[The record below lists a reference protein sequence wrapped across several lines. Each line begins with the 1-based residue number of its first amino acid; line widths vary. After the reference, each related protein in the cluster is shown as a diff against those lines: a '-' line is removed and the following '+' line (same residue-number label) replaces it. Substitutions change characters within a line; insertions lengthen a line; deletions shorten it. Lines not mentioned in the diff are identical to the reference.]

1 MKTSFR
7 PLWSAAALLSIFTG
21 SSAVAQEGG
30 AQDADALA
38 KALSNPVAALI
49 SVPLQLNYDSGYGA
63 GGDGDRFTLN
73 IQPVIPVGISDDW
86 NMISRTIVP
95 VISQSDVVGDSSQS
109 GLGDTVQSLFFSPK
123 EPTASGWIWG
133 LGPAFLLPTATDD
146 LLGAEQ
152 WAIGPTGVALKQTES
167 GWTYGALFNHLVS
180 VAGDDDRA
188 DVNATFLQPFAS
200 KSLGGGKTLTFN
212 LESTYDWES
221 EQWNVPVN
229 VMYSKVGKIGS
240 QLVSWAAGGR
250 AYLDTPEGG
259 PDWGVRVA
267 LTLLYPK

>member
-1 MKTSFR
+1 MNRNLRRSLAGIALGLAVCGTSAR
-7 PLWSAAALLSIFTG
+7 
-21 SSAVAQEGG
+21 AQEGG

-86 NMISRTIVP
+86 NLISRTIVP
-95 VISQSDVVGDSSQS
+95 LVSQSDVVGDSSQS
-109 GLGDTVQSLFFSPK
+109 GLGDIVQSFFFSPK

-146 LLGAEQ
+146 LLGGEQ
-152 WAIGPTGVALKQTES
+152 WAVGPTGVALKQTEA

-200 KSLGGGKTLTFN
+200 KSLGAGRTLTFN

-229 VMYSKVGKIGS
+229 VMYSKVGKLGS
-240 QLVSWAAGGR
+240 QLVSWAFGGR
-250 AYLDTPEGG
+250 AYLDTPQGG
-259 PDWGVRVA
+259 PDWGLRAA
-267 LTLLYPK
+267 LTLLYPR